1 MNTNA
6 ISSSYTGVLAQS
18 SVTGVQR
25 VNSRDSDG
33 DKDGDKGRTG
43 RSGGGQGVLNAVTQ
57 TLGQLGI
64 NVPAQPAGKP
74 AATPASGA
82 SSTLGQAS
90 STSDAKQALHTF
102 MNDLF
107 QATKQSTSSSTAEQ
121 NPNSSVAT
129 TPSKSYGGLA
139 PKLQGL
145 MQQLN
150 SGSSSDVLNKLQA
163 SFDNL
168 VKTQGN
174 ASSSSSTTASS
185 ATPKLQDFLQK
196 LSQNL
201 AGGGI
206 SPVGS
211 LVSTVA

>member
-1 MNTNA
+1 MNTSA
-6 ISSSYTGVLAQS
+6 ISSSYTNVLAQS
-18 SVTGVQR
+18 GVTGVAR
-25 VNSRDSDG
+25 VNARDNDG
-33 DKDGDKGRTG
+33 DKDGGKERAG
-43 RSGGGQGVLNAVTQ
+43 RSDGGQGVLSAVVR

-64 NVPAQPAGKP
+64 NVPSQPAGKSAP
-74 AATPASGA
+74 PSATTASTTQA
-82 SSTLGQAS
+82 PPSSGNE
-90 STSDAKQALHTF
+90 AKQALHAF

-107 QATKQSTSSSTAEQ
+107 QATKPSASPAKTEQ
-121 NPNSSVAT
+121 NPNSAT
-129 TPSKSYGGLA
+129 ATAPGKTYGGLA

-150 SGSSSDVLNKLQA
+150 SGASSEALSKLQS

-168 VKTQGN
+168 AKTLGN
-174 ASSSSSTTASS
+174 ASTNSGSAATA

-201 AGGGI
+201 PGGGV